1 VERLI
6 ECRLPRG
13 VNCIG
18 LAVMYL
24 VRGHQ
29 TDAAMVVVP
38 VVPIEEAAA
47 ETSGVLD
54 AAEALGELRLVLE
67 CLEVTFRE
75 WVVVGDVRPVVRAGN
90 AEIGEQQ
97 RGGLGLHRSAAIGM
111 QGELAGRDVVLG
123 DGVVEQW
130 LEESSALGI
139 GNAPADYAAAE
150 DVENDVEIKVTPFG
164 WSYQLGDV
172 PDQTS
177 FGRSASSSGLR

>member
-1 VERLI
+1 MERLI
-6 ECRLPRG
+6 ECRLARG

-90 AEIGEQQ
+90 VERAGRRRDRPSFRIQ
-97 RGGLGLHRSAAIGM
+97 RCVSCCRRHCTRGLGHLR
-111 QGELAGRDVVLG
+111 LADAETAVWEVPGAQRALFE
-123 DGVVEQW
+123 DG
-130 LEESSALGI
+130 
-139 GNAPADYAAAE
+139 
-150 DVENDVEIKVTPFG
+150 F
-164 WSYQLGDV
+164 
-172 PDQTS
+172 
-177 FGRSASSSGLR
+177 